1 MELGNQGRAAVR
13 SRSELALVHVLEL
26 QDPANLVGMSWST
39 RLLQFCQHQP
49 LYRTE
54 PAAPAGSEHAKRTFR
69 DHMFKGSVEHRALG
83 GFVLYKGQVLREGKR
98 DVTMNECHSKQ
109 Q

>member
-1 MELGNQGRAAVR
+1 
-13 SRSELALVHVLEL
+13 
-26 QDPANLVGMSWST
+26 
-39 RLLQFCQHQP
+39 
-49 LYRTE
+49 
-54 PAAPAGSEHAKRTFR
+54 
-69 DHMFKGSVEHRALG
+69 MFKGSVEHRALG